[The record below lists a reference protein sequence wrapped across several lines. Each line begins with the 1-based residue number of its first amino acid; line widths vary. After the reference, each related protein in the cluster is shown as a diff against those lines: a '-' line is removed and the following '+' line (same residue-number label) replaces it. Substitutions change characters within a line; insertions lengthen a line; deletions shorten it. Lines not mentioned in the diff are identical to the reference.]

1 MKLTTTYRRT
11 GNTISPFA
19 AFEDEVNR
27 VLGVPFGTL
36 GGGLAPSA
44 TVPAADIREDA
55 NALSVAL
62 EIPGVRPEDVR
73 VSFHEGV
80 LTISGE
86 RKAPGD
92 ASGYHLRERPTG
104 RFERSFGIRV
114 AVDANAV
121 TGVCKDGVLT
131 VTLPKTPE
139 ARPRQVQITA
149 A

>member
-1 MKLTTTYRRT
+1 MATT
-11 GNTISPFA
+11 
-19 AFEDEVNR
+19 
-27 VLGVPFGTL
+27 
-36 GGGLAPSA
+36 
-44 TVPAADIREDA
+44 
-55 NALSVAL
+55 
-62 EIPGVRPEDVR
+62 RPE
-73 VSFHEGV
+73 
-80 LTISGE
+80 TILGDTAVAVHPDDDRYQHLSGATCLVPMLK
-86 RKAPGD
+86 RTIPVIIGGAA
-92 ASGYHLRERPTG
+92 ASAFARHREVTVGATTQADRFG